1 MKTMPVVNLNCRKCD
16 KATTEYAKNKWR
28 CLHCGAKYRYEKP
41 QPLAAVP
48 SVTIN
53 KNGRNPIKNILYVG
67 DGIKVT
73 PSMISV
79 EKKLGTTAVQS
90 TPVSAVVG
98 IETEK
103 FGMTGLQQE
112 MVAFCFM
119 ILGACLIVPSIM
131 NLFAGTMSMGVVL
144 AAWILG
150 GLLAAP
156 WACFKRNPPDDLF
169 TYKETL
175 LLKGSRTKE
184 IMFKNVQEAKR
195 FETAVNTAIAAH
207 I

>member
-1 MKTMPVVNLNCRKCD
+1 M
-16 KATTEYAKNKWR
+16 
-28 CLHCGAKYRYEKP
+28 
-41 QPLAAVP
+41 P

-53 KNGRNPIKNILYVG
+53 KSGGKPIKDILYVG
-67 DGIKVT
+67 DGIKAT
-73 PSMISV
+73 PSLISV

-90 TPVSAVVG
+90 RPVSAVVG

-131 NLFAGTMSMGVVL
+131 NLFAGTVSVGGVGV
-144 AAWILG
+144 WILG

-156 WACFKRNPPDDLF
+156 SACFKRNPPDDLF

-184 IMFKNVQEAKR
+184 ITFKNIQEAKNVLR
-195 FETAVNTAIAAH
+195 QQ
-207 I
+207 